1 MFHTHIGSVAVE
13 ITGNDT
19 CYVADTHTHTHTHTH
34 TTCDWTDGRSKG
46 GGSEGGKAKWGGA
59 EGGGHF
65 LQVANMVPQRRF
77 GVYFSNRSECLLLRV
92 RATFLFSL

>member
-1 MFHTHIGSVAVE
+1 MLQ
-13 ITGNDT
+13 
-19 CYVADTHTHTHTHTH
+19 THTHTHTHTH
-34 TTCDWTDGRSKG
+34 TRPVTGQMAEARGEAVRVVKPSG
-46 GGSEGGKAKWGGA
+46 GGA